1 MLYFLRHLVSVLLL
15 PFTVAVIVPLFLLT
29 DDKTRSLRPNSTSF
43 RVLLIVAGLVL
54 LAIGLTLFWFTVS
67 QFARR
72 GKGTLAPWDPP
83 RVLVVEG
90 VYRYV
95 RNPMISGLLF
105 VLLAEALLTGSL
117 PVLVWFGLF
126 FVANLVYLPLFE
138 EPGLKERFGDRYLT
152 YQKNVPRWIPRATPW
167 NPPWQ

>member
-1 MLYFLRHLVSVLLL
+1 MLYFLRHLVAVLLL
-15 PFTVAVIVPLFLLT
+15 PFTVAVIVPLLLLSS
-29 DDKTRSLRPNSTSF
+29 DKTRDLTPESISF
-43 RVLLIVAGLVL
+43 RVLLIVAGVAS
-54 LAIGLTLFWFTVS
+54 LAIGLTLFFFTVS

-95 RNPMISGLLF
+95 RNPMISGVLF
-105 VLLAEALLTGSL
+105 VLLAESLLTGSQ
-117 PVLVWFGLF
+117 PVLIWFGLF
-126 FVANLVYLPLFE
+126 FAANLVYLPLFE
-138 EPGLKERFGDRYLT
+138 EPGLKARFGDRYLI
-152 YQKNVPRWIPRATPW
+152 YQKNVPRWIPRLRPW